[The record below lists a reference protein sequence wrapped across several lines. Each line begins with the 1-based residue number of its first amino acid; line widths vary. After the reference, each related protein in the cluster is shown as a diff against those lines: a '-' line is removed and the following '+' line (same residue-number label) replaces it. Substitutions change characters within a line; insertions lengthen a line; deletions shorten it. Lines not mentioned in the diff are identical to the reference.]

1 MRLNNN
7 SMCYLRKVLIVDDD
21 NYNLALIGN
30 MLKNLGIAYDT
41 AADGTIA
48 KEILIHNKYDLLLL
62 DLQMPI
68 VSGIDVASFLKK
80 QHSENTYIPI
90 ILCTTLKLDDVY
102 VHSLKNDLIEDYLFK
117 PFDEMIL
124 LESIQNVFD
133 KKQLIYHEG

>member
-1 MRLNNN
+1 MRLNN

-48 KEILIHNKYDLLLL
+48 KEMLIRYKYDLLLL

-80 QHSENTYIPI
+80 QHSENTYTPI

-133 KKQLIYHEG
+133 KKQLIHHEG

>member
-1 MRLNNN
+1 MRLNN

-48 KEILIHNKYDLLLL
+48 KEMLIRYKYDLLLL

-80 QHSENTYIPI
+80 QHSENTYTPI
-90 ILCTTLKLDDVY
+90 ILCTTLKLDDVN

-133 KKQLIYHEG
+133 KKQLIYYEG

>member
-1 MRLNNN
+1 MRLNN

-48 KEILIHNKYDLLLL
+48 KEMLIRNKYDLLLL

-80 QHSENTYIPI
+80 QHSKNTKIPI

>member
-1 MRLNNN
+1 MRLNN

-41 AADGTIA
+41 AANGTIA
-48 KEILIHNKYDLLLL
+48 KEMLIRNKYDLLLL

-68 VSGIDVASFLKK
+68 ISGIDVASFLKK
-80 QHSENTYIPI
+80 QHSENTYTPI

-133 KKQLIYHEG
+133 KKQLIHHEG